1 MNEIEYLHWLIA
13 DIAQKYPDLKWVM
26 ACVADSLGELN
37 LEDIRHFYANEC
49 TDWDILKYC
58 AFQSEQLNIEHNTAF
73 VHAVFSKL
81 SSQRISR
88 TIN

>member
-1 MNEIEYLHWLIA
+1 MNEIEYLNWLIA
-13 DIAQKYPDLKWVM
+13 DIAQKYPELKWFM
-26 ACVADSLGELN
+26 GCIADSLGELN
-37 LEDIRHFYANEC
+37 LEDIRYFYANEC

-73 VHAVFSKL
+73 VHTVFSKL

-88 TIN
+88 IIN